1 MPFKTEEHANLG
13 YVDKHYKSLLES
25 LQKLHKRSMKDE
37 LEFLIDYATTVWD
50 KDLQKVID
58 K

>member
-25 LQKLHKRSMKDE
+25 LQKLHKRTMKDE
-37 LEFLIDYATTVWD
+37 LEYLIERMA
-50 KDLQKVID
+50 KEENIKKVID